1 MPLRDGD
8 PDPAAPAGTTLMLD
22 AYDPRRHGGTGRPV
36 DWGRA
41 AAIARRERL
50 VLAGGLTAD
59 NVAEAIAVVRP
70 YGVDVSSG
78 VEETPGIKSA
88 SRLLAFVE
96 VARRSAREAQT

>member
-1 MPLRDGD
+1 MRVSK
-8 PDPAAPAGTTLMLD
+8 TTR
-22 AYDPRRHGGTGRPV
+22 APV

-41 AAIARRERL
+41 ATIARRERL

-78 VEETPGIKSA
+78 LEETPGIKSA
-88 SRLLAFVE
+88 SRMQAIVE